1 MKNLK
6 RATSNFTKKD
16 SINAR
21 NGFPLQDEENGLVI
35 HVSKAAILED
45 VDGDTGELKEVSV
58 ITDSEGKVYTSVSAS
73 IMDIMDD
80 VIDLLD
86 AGESV
91 TLTLVK
97 RESKG
102 KRTFLTFMVQ

>member
-1 MKNLK
+1 MKNIK
-6 RATSNFTKKD
+6 RATSNFTLKD

-35 HVSKAAILED
+35 HVSRAAIVED
-45 VDGDTGELKEVSV
+45 ADKDTGELKEAAV
-58 ITDSEGKVYTSVSAS
+58 IIDNECKVYTSISAS